1 MENCKISIIV
11 PIYNSANSLEK
22 CINSL
27 ISQTYSNL
35 EIILINDGSS
45 DDSIDICNYYQSL
58 DSRVI
63 SINQK
68 NMGVSKTRNNGIN
81 FATGDYLMFVDSDDY
96 VDYKLCQYLIE
107 ASHNGKDDLIFCSYS
122 RISGC
127 NNNIERT
134 IKYTGQKE
142 IRNVFDLS
150 GENFKFFYL
159 NLYFNT
165 PVCKLYKKDIIKKH
179 CFDPSL
185 NLGEDL
191 LFNLEILQY
200 CKSISFVNKSLY
212 FYRVGQNNSLSSKAF
227 LNRLEMVRKIFQ
239 ISQFK
244 LNEIF
249 KGNYDQ
255 YLVNANYFIE
265 SCLSLKK
272 ILSINDLSDKE
283 KLNLLSCFLHS
294 QQMQELLSLKK
305 SCWQYIPKSYKLF
318 FILLEYN
325 LSKTLLFITKVFNL
339 IKF

>member
-1 MENCKISIIV
+1 MKNYKISIIV
-11 PIYNSANSLEK
+11 PIYNSVNSLEK

-27 ISQTYSNL
+27 INQTYSNL

-45 DDSIDICNYYQSL
+45 DDSIDVCNYYQGL
-58 DSRVI
+58 DSRIVFI
-63 SINQK
+63 DQK

-96 VDYKLCQYLIE
+96 VDYRLCQYLIE
-107 ASHNGKDDLIFCSYS
+107 ASHNGEDDLIFCSYS
-122 RISGC
+122 RISSC
-127 NNNIERT
+127 NKNVERS
-134 IKYTGQKE
+134 IKYTGEKE
-142 IRNVFDLS
+142 IKSVFDLS

-179 CFDPSL
+179 YFDPSL

-212 FYRVGQNNSLSSKAF
+212 FYRVGQNNSLSSKVF
-227 LNRLEMVRKIFQ
+227 FNRLEVVRKIFQ

-244 LNEIF
+244 FNEIF
-249 KGNYDQ
+249 KDNYDKS
-255 YLVNANYFIE
+255 LVNANYFIE

-272 ILSINDLSDKE
+272 ILSINDLSDTE
-283 KLNLLSCFLHS
+283 KLTLLSNFLHS
-294 QQMQELLSLKK
+294 QQMKELLNLKK
-305 SCWQYIPKSYKLF
+305 SCWQHVPKSYKLF
-318 FILLEYN
+318 FSLLEYN
-325 LSKTLLFITKVFNL
+325 LLKPLLFITKLFNL
-339 IKF
+339 MKF